1 MPDLRVDRVDSFALQ
16 HSINALGV
24 LITQPSYQDSVQSV
38 QMSGEVP
45 ETGLPAEASVDE
57 HIKAINSEQSRVSLT
72 SWEDI
77 QSRMT
82 EPDVADHIR
91 RWQSLLDG
99 LWLEK
104 RFQIGNEVCKSFGIF
119 HHSDGVDFKFA
130 EFCKGL
136 VLDLVL
142 KHDPINY

>member
-16 HSINALGV
+16 HRVNTLGV
-24 LITQPSYQDSVQSV
+24 LIAQPSYQDGVQSV

-104 RFQIGNEVCKSFGIF
+104 RFKIGNEVRYGF
-119 HHSDGVDFKFA
+119 
-130 EFCKGL
+130 
-136 VLDLVL
+136 
-142 KHDPINY
+142 